1 MSTPHKFERL
11 RSTLRRCSRSGK
23 PTRTKCRTQ
32 RTFRLH
38 PIDVQFPLLPSLR
51 AARSGGPYRRRQV
64 RVLSRSGRNNPGSSG
79 DIRVLIDPEE
89 GSILRILPE
98 GAGNSEGGFL
108 NRAMRV
114 EPGRGGSGGA
124 KAAPDRRTP
133 RYLWHFQF
141 VSIYLCSGQFSSW
154 YFSSSLRNDACTAFR
169 HMPVSVS

>member
-1 MSTPHKFERL
+1 MSGFALPYGVARDPVSRPER
-11 RSTLRRCSRSGK
+11 SAGRSGRSVSIRSMSNS
-23 PTRTKCRTQ
+23 PCCH
-32 RTFRLH
+32 RLGQH
-38 PIDVQFPLLPSLR
+38 VAEVRIDD
-51 AARSGGPYRRRQV
+51 AQV
-64 RVLSRSGRNNPGSSG
+64 RVLSRSGRNDPGSSG

-141 VSIYLCSGQFSSW
+141 VSIYLSSGQFSSW